1 MKATLA
7 CDVELTI
14 VTGLNRAEEP
24 IEEIEVFR
32 KGREID
38 FDLVDYGTRF
48 KWDEATQKGEWVE
61 DQGFWNI
68 QFPNGAMAFGVSREW
83 LVV

>member
-7 CDVELTI
+7 CDVELTL
-14 VTGLNRAEEP
+14 VTGLDRAEEP

-38 FDLVDYGTRF
+38 FDLIDYAQRMEGDKLVDDPR
-48 KWDEATQKGEWVE
+48 
-61 DQGFWNI
+61 FWNI
-68 QFPNGAMAFGVSREW
+68 QFPDGSMAFGVSREW

>member
-32 KGREID
+32 KGGEID
-38 FDLVDYGTRF
+38 FDLVDHPQRVEGDKLVDDTR
-48 KWDEATQKGEWVE
+48 
-61 DQGFWNI
+61 FWNI
-68 QFPNGAMAFGVSREW
+68 QFPDGSMAFGVSREW